1 MPAGNPVH
9 GGCRRHDFRP
19 FPTQAAAG
27 NVVTMNAETGAK
39 PVIVGVDGSEYSSA
53 ALRYAGTLAARLG
66 ARLEVISCIGMP
78 DYLVMQRLEGAD
90 RQFTARLEDAA
101 GRLVED
107 ALGRAFSGER
117 PENIDVTI
125 RFGSP
130 AKVLVDES
138 RRAQMLVVGRHG
150 EGGLLKSSMG
160 SVSKACAAHSNCP
173 VLLVGQEADAV

>member
-1 MPAGNPVH
+1 
-9 GGCRRHDFRP
+9 
-19 FPTQAAAG
+19 
-27 NVVTMNAETGAK
+27 MNAETGAK

-66 ARLEVISCIGMP
+66 TRLEVISCIGMP
-78 DYLVMQRLEGAD
+78 DYLVMSRLEGAD

-117 PENIDVTI
+117 PENIDVTVK
-125 RFGSP
+125 FGPP
-130 AKVLVDES
+130 AKVLVEES
-138 RRAQMLVVGRHG
+138 GRAQMLVVGRHG

-160 SVSKACAAHSNCP
+160 SVSKACAAHSKCP
-173 VLLVGQEADAV
+173 VLLVGQEADPV